1 MGNIIERVNV
11 AGTTYDIASTAYAVC
26 SNGAAEGKTINIDG
40 FSLVTGVTIHVKFV
54 NANTNPTPQLTI
66 SGGDSAANNP
76 IPISGITTWEAG
88 AVLTLTY
95 DGSNWVRDYVETVVN
110 NITGSGAQNYLTKF
124 SGPNTITNGP
134 ALGADATKFLN
145 NKGEWAVPNYIA
157 DTHYTANLITGASAT
172 AKANAA
178 GATNSVFLNLV
189 ENNDVRN
196 SHNIVGE
203 GSVTVASDASG
214 KITITGNKAGTVTS
228 ITPGNGLINGTSGT
242 SQAAITTSGTISIA
256 TGGVTNDMLQNSSV
270 SIAGQS
276 VSLGGSLA
284 ASTLL
289 SALGIG
295 NAVHYIGES
304 STAITDG
311 GNQVP
316 TITGLD
322 NYSPKAGDIVVY
334 DDKEFI
340 WTAAGEWEL
349 FGDEGSYALKSNTV
363 TNVAWDDT
371 NKKLTK
377 TINSS
382 TTDIVSASTLKS
394 AMSLNNVTNDA
405 QIAKSV
411 GTTQGDIIY
420 FTSSSAPTRLGIGTS
435 GQILTVSSDG
445 IPSWSTVSV
454 DWTNINNK
462 VFSALYVNAT
472 TAGAAN
478 DTAATTNDDTYIHL
492 YDNNT
497 KQSTIQLKGA
507 GGTTIASAANS
518 KVITITSTKYK
529 SKGSV
534 SALTSL
540 KVKYNDGTAHDDSVS
555 SATAT
560 PTPLGTVT
568 DAVLYIKSMYYGTTS
583 VSTGVSIDNT

>member
-1 MGNIIERVNV
+1 M
-11 AGTTYDIASTAYAVC
+11 S
-26 SNGAAEGKTINIDG
+26 ININLD
-40 FSLVTGVTIHVKFV
+40 K
-54 NANTNPTPQLTI
+54 
-66 SGGDSAANNP
+66 
-76 IPISGITTWEAG
+76 
-88 AVLTLTY
+88 
-95 DGSNWVRDYVETVVN
+95 
-110 NITGSGAQNYLTKF
+110 
-124 SGPNTITNGP
+124 
-134 ALGADATKFLN
+134 TKFLN

-157 DTHYTANLITGASAT
+157 DTHYTANLITGASAS
-172 AKANAA
+172 AKTNAA

-189 ENNDVRN
+189 ENNEVRN
-196 SHNIVGE
+196 SHNIVGA
-203 GSVTVASDASG
+203 GSVTVASDANG

-242 SQAAITTSGTISIA
+242 SQAAITGEGTISIA
-256 TGGVTNDMLQNSSV
+256 QGGVTNAMLQNSSV

-276 VSLGGSLA
+276 LSLGGSLA

-316 TITGLD
+316 TVTGLD
-322 NYSPKAGDIVVY
+322 NYSPEAGDIVVY
-334 DDKEFI
+334 DNKEFI
-340 WTAAGEWEL
+340 WTAGEKWEL

-363 TNVAWDDT
+363 TNVAWDST

-382 TTDIVSASTLKS
+382 TTDIVTASTLKS

-411 GTTQGDIIY
+411 GTTKGDIIY
-420 FTSSSAPTRLGIGTS
+420 FTGSSAPTRLGIGTS
-435 GQILTVSSDG
+435 GQVLTVSADG
-445 IPSWSTVSV
+445 IPSWATASV

-472 TAGAAN
+472 AAGADN
-478 DTAATTNDDTYIHL
+478 DTAATANNTTYIHL

-529 SKGSV
+529 STGSAN
-534 SALTSL
+534 ALTSL
-540 KVKYNDGTAHDDSVS
+540 KVKYNDGTAHDDSIS
-555 SATAT
+555 NTTDT
-560 PTPLGTVT
+560 PTSLGTVT
-568 DAVLYIKSMYYGTTS
+568 NAVLYIKSMYYGTTS
-583 VSTGVSIDNT
+583 VSTGVTTDS